1 MAKRRDITSRPG
13 PKSVPTGPAASSR
26 SEIDAFLAEAK
37 TIAPASAARGRLIFA
52 LDATMSRQ
60 PTWDLACELQA
71 EMFDAAASVGGL
83 SVQLVYFRG
92 IGESRASKW
101 VANARALRDLMVKID
116 CRGGHTQIG
125 KVLTHVR
132 REAEKKP
139 VAALA
144 YVGDA
149 MEENADTLCQLAGD
163 IGLLGVRAFMFHEGR
178 DSTVERTYRE
188 IARLT
193 RGAYLPFD
201 ASAAEQLRSLLKAV
215 ATYAAGGVTALEKSG
230 GAGAQLLLPQLKK

>member
-1 MAKRRDITSRPG
+1 MTKGRDITSGRG
-13 PKSVPTGPAASSR
+13 TAPAPSAR
-26 SEIDAFLAEAK
+26 SEVDAFLAEAGRV
-37 TIAPASAARGRLIFA
+37 APASAARGRLIFA

-60 PTWDLACELQA
+60 PTWDFACSLQS
-71 EMFDAAASVGGL
+71 EMFDAAGTVGGL

-92 IGESRASKW
+92 IGESRASPF

-116 CRGGHTQIG
+116 CRGGHTQIR
-125 KVLTHVR
+125 KVLAHVR
-132 REAEKKP
+132 REAEKRP

-149 MEENADTLCQLAGD
+149 MEENPDELCQLAGE

-178 DSTVERTYRE
+178 EPAAERTFRE

-193 RGAYLPFD
+193 GGAYLPFD
-201 ASAAEQLRSLLKAV
+201 RASAAQLRALLNAV
-215 ATYAAGGVTALEKSG
+215 ATYAAGGLKALQASRS
-230 GAGAQLLLPQLKK
+230 AGAQLLLPQLKR

>member
-1 MAKRRDITSRPG
+1 MAKRGDVAPRPG
-13 PKSVPTGPAASSR
+13 SREPAASAR

-37 TIAPASAARGRLIFA
+37 RITPAAQARGRLIFA

-71 EMFDAAASVGGL
+71 EMFDAAATVGGL
-83 SVQLVYFRG
+83 TVQLVYFRG
-92 IGESRASKW
+92 IGESRASTW

-125 KVLTHVR
+125 KVLAHVR
-132 REAEKKP
+132 REAEKRP
-139 VAALA
+139 VAALV

-149 MEENADTLCQLAGD
+149 MEENPDHLCATAGE

-178 DSTVERTYRE
+178 DRAAERTFRE

-193 RGAYLPFD
+193 GGAYLPFD
-201 ASAAEQLRSLLKAV
+201 ASAAGQLRTLLAAV
-215 ATYAAGGVTALEKSG
+215 ATYAAGGMKALEKSKH
-230 GAGAQLLLPQLKK
+230 AGAQLLLPQLKR

>member
-1 MAKRRDITSRPG
+1 MTKGRDITPRGEASTPA
-13 PKSVPTGPAASSR
+13 PSSKSEV
-26 SEIDAFLAEAK
+26 EAFLAKAA
-37 TIAPASAARGRLIFA
+37 TIRPAEEARGRLIFA

-71 EMFDAAASVGGL
+71 GMFDAAGAVGGL

-92 IGESRASKW
+92 LGESRASSW
-101 VANARALRDLMVKID
+101 VANAGALRDLMVNIS
-116 CRGGHTQIG
+116 CRGGQTQIG
-125 KVLTHVR
+125 KVLAHVR
-132 REAEKKP
+132 REAEKRA

-149 MEENADTLCQLAGD
+149 MEENPDHLCRIAGE

-178 DSTVERTYRE
+178 DTNAERTFRE

-193 RGAYLPFD
+193 GGAYLPFD
-201 ASAAEQLRSLLKAV
+201 RSSAAELRALLKAV
-215 ATYAAGGVTALEKSG
+215 ATYAAGGLQALEASKG
-230 GAGAQLLLPQLKK
+230 EGARLLLPQLKR

>member
-1 MAKRRDITSRPG
+1 MSLEMTKSRDI
-13 PKSVPTGPAASSR
+13 AARESGTAPSPR
-26 SEIDAFLAEAK
+26 SDVDAFLAEAK
-37 TIAPASAARGRLIFA
+37 RIAPSAEARGRLIFA

-60 PTWDLACELQA
+60 PTWDLACQLQA
-71 EMFDAAASVGGL
+71 EMFDAAGGVGGL

-92 IGESRASKW
+92 IGESRASAF
-101 VANARALRDLMVKID
+101 VANARALRDLMAKID

-125 KVLTHVR
+125 KVLVHAR
-132 REAEKKP
+132 REAEKRR

-149 MEENADTLCQLAGD
+149 MEENPDHLCQLAGE

-178 DSTVERTYRE
+178 DAAAERTFRE

-193 RGAYLPFD
+193 GGAYLPFD
-201 ASAAEQLRSLLKAV
+201 RASAAELRTLLQAV
-215 ATYAAGGVTALEKSG
+215 ATYAAGGLKALEASKG
-230 GAGAQLLLPQLKK
+230 DGARRLLPHLRR

>member
-1 MAKRRDITSRPG
+1 MGKSRDLISRRSE
-13 PKSVPTGPAASSR
+13 PAVSER
-26 SEIDAFLAEAK
+26 SEIDAFLADAK
-37 TIAPASAARGRLIFA
+37 RITPAAAARGRLIFA

-60 PTWDLACELQA
+60 PTWDLACELQS
-71 EMFDAAASVGGL
+71 EMFEAAAAVGGL

-92 IGESRASKW
+92 FGESRASPF

-116 CRGGHTQIG
+116 CRSGQTQIG
-125 KVLTHVR
+125 KVLAHVR
-132 REAEKKP
+132 REAEKRP

-149 MEENADTLCQLAGD
+149 MEENPDHLCKIAGE

-178 DSTVERTYRE
+178 EAAAERTFRE

-193 RGAYLPFD
+193 GGAYLPFNR
-201 ASAAEQLRSLLKAV
+201 ASAAELRSLLNAV
-215 ATYAAGGVTALEKSG
+215 ATYAAGGLKALEKSG
-230 GAGAQLLLPQLKK
+230 GVGAQLLLPQLKR

>member
-13 PKSVPTGPAASSR
+13 RAPAESTR
-26 SEIDAFLAEAK
+26 SDIDAFLAEAK
-37 TIAPASAARGRLIFA
+37 TIAPASQARGRLVFA

-71 EMFDAAASVGGL
+71 EMFEAAGAVGGL

-92 IGESRASKW
+92 IGESRASSW

-116 CRGGHTQIG
+116 CRGGHTQIR
-125 KVLTHVR
+125 KVLAHVR
-132 REAEKKP
+132 RESEKRP
-139 VAALA
+139 IAALA

-149 MEENADTLCQLAGD
+149 MEENPDDLCALAGE
-163 IGLLGVRAFMFHEGR
+163 IGMLGVRAFMFHEGR
-178 DSTVERTYRE
+178 DQVTERTFRE
-188 IARLT
+188 ISRLT

-201 ASAAEQLRSLLKAV
+201 ASAAGQLRTLLNAV
-215 ATYAAGGVTALEKSG
+215 ATYAAGGIKALETSR
-230 GAGAQLLLPQLKK
+230 GAGAQLLLPQLKR